1 MVFVVFCDFTQIA
14 VFVHTNPRN
23 RNICRQKLPDS
34 SSNGILHL
42 EIATFVVKN
51 SRVRRQMASSHKA
64 SKSPRS
70 SSKIVKWRF
79 SFPNHRNRRLTTKRS
94 SKIAV
99 FVVTQTLGIAAF
111 VVRNRRIRR
120 QESYSSSHKPPD
132 LAVFAAKNRQGFVSV
147 IVVTETPKS
156 GPRAQGLGFRAW
168 GSGRLN

>member
-1 MVFVVFCDFTQIA
+1 MVFVVFCDFSQIA

-120 QESYSSSHKPPD
+120 QESYSSSHKPPEI
-132 LAVFAAKNRQGFVSV
+132 AVFAVKNRQGFVSV
-147 IVVTETPKS
+147 IVVTETPEIRAQSS
-156 GPRAQGLGFRAW
+156 GFRVQGLGFREA
-168 GSGRLN
+168 